1 MTELTGLTVWGEK
14 RSKRSKRSG
23 QNNMRISELRLVAP
37 DKEKR
42 DSIPQNE
49 RSYAGIR
56 CRGIEEREPN
66 KYKHPSVT
74 YRMGMRCV

>member
-1 MTELTGLTVWGEK
+1 MG
-14 RSKRSKRSG
+14 
-23 QNNMRISELRLVAP
+23 ISELTLVAP

-56 CRGIEEREPN
+56 CRGIEERQIQTPICDVQNNREMVAKRQIN
-66 KYKHPSVT
+66 
-74 YRMGMRCV
+74 R